1 MDLRGDRAAKFIG
14 NHRGQ
19 VANFLGLDDIL
30 QATEGPINRREFEH
44 LGEAFGGFGGAALFG
59 EASGLGSVFTPGGAG
74 IGKDLATSGKGV
86 GGGQFDGGEELVH
99 FAAISDPEKVCGD
112 FSCLRGWW
120 AREADGGWDRV
131 GVK

>member
-44 LGEAFGGFGGAALFG
+44 LGEAFGGFDGSALFG
-59 EASGLGSVFTPGGAG
+59 EATGLGGVFTPSGAG
-74 IGKDLATSGKGV
+74 IGENLSSSWKGGV
-86 GGGQFDGGEELVH
+86 DGQFDGGEELVH
-99 FAAISDPEKVCGD
+99 FATIRDPEKVSSD
-112 FSCLRGWW
+112 FTRWRGWL
-120 AREADGGWDRV
+120 AGEAHGDWGRISEE
-131 GVK
+131 